1 MMLVKIMLVKYV
13 CWWSTYVGDNN
24 VGEVRML
31 MKDVGEVR
39 MLMKDVGEV
48 CMLVKTLS
56 ENFSWKVYDPSREYT
71 ILTGNIQ

>member
-1 MMLVKIMLVKYV
+1 
-13 CWWSTYVGDNN
+13 
-24 VGEVRML
+24 ML